1 MSHQSLYID
10 FYEITMAYTYFKENL
25 LDVEATF
32 DMFVRKIPDQGGY
45 IVVNGLHDLIE
56 RIENFKFEADHIEY
70 LRSTKMFDE
79 AFLTYLATL
88 KLHLTMTA
96 MPEGTIAFANEPL
109 ITVTGPL
116 IQAQLIE
123 TLLLA
128 SINYPTLV
136 ATKARR
142 ISTAAKNKAVVE
154 FGARRA
160 HGFDAA
166 LAGARASIIGGF
178 KATSNTLAAFT
189 HQLPLSGTLAHSY
202 IQMHD
207 SEYEAF
213 LSYARIN
220 PTKTVLLVDTYDT
233 LNSGIPNAI
242 KVAKDYLIPNGYSLF
257 AIRLDSGDLAY
268 LSKKAR
274 RMLDEAGLHDTII
287 IASNSLDEHLIM
299 NMDAQGAQIDS
310 YGIGESFITSK
321 SSPVISGVYKLV
333 EIKKNNQVI
342 PKIKLSDNIEKVTNP
357 AHKKV
362 VRFFDQQGMA
372 MADVLFLKDEEVP
385 LNGFDLFDPI
395 SPWKRKWI
403 ENYQIREMHEVIYD
417 QGKLVYELP
426 SLDKIKVYA
435 QSQFESIWPEVTRLV
450 NPSIYYVDLSQGLY
464 DLRQEL
470 ITQSIT
476 KK

>member
-79 AFLTYLATL
+79 AFLTYLSTL

-233 LNSGIPNAI
+233 LNSGVPNAI

-464 DLRQEL
+464 DLRQKI

>member
-56 RIENFKFEADHIEY
+56 RIENFKFEAEHIEY

-79 AFLTYLATL
+79 AFLTYLSTL

-233 LNSGIPNAI
+233 LNSGVPNAI

-372 MADVLFLKDEEVP
+372 IADTLFLKDEEVP

-464 DLRQEL
+464 DLRQKI

>member
-79 AFLTYLATL
+79 AFLTYLSTL
-88 KLHLTMTA
+88 NLHLTMTA

-233 LNSGIPNAI
+233 LNSGVPNAI

>member
-1 MSHQSLYID
+1 M
-10 FYEITMAYTYFKENL
+10 
-25 LDVEATF
+25 
-32 DMFVRKIPDQGGY
+32 
-45 IVVNGLHDLIE
+45 
-56 RIENFKFEADHIEY
+56 
-70 LRSTKMFDE
+70 
-79 AFLTYLATL
+79 
-88 KLHLTMTA
+88 
-96 MPEGTIAFANEPL
+96 
-109 ITVTGPL
+109 
-116 IQAQLIE
+116 
-123 TLLLA
+123 
-128 SINYPTLV
+128 
-136 ATKARR
+136 
-142 ISTAAKNKAVVE
+142 
-154 FGARRA
+154 
-160 HGFDAA
+160 
-166 LAGARASIIGGF
+166 
-178 KATSNTLAAFT
+178 
-189 HQLPLSGTLAHSY
+189 
-202 IQMHD
+202 
-207 SEYEAF
+207 
-213 LSYARIN
+213 
-220 PTKTVLLVDTYDT
+220 
-233 LNSGIPNAI
+233 NSGVPNAI

-403 ENYQIREMHEVIYD
+403 EKYQIREMHEVIYD

-435 QSQFESIWPEVTRLV
+435 QSQFESIWPELTRLV
-450 NPSIYYVDLSQGLY
+450 NPSIYYVDLSQCLY

>member
-10 FYEITMAYTYFKENL
+10 FYEITMAYTYFKEHL

-79 AFLTYLATL
+79 AFLTYLSTL

-220 PTKTVLLVDTYDT
+220 PTKTVLL
-233 LNSGIPNAI
+233 
-242 KVAKDYLIPNGYSLF
+242 
-257 AIRLDSGDLAY
+257 
-268 LSKKAR
+268 
-274 RMLDEAGLHDTII
+274 
-287 IASNSLDEHLIM
+287 
-299 NMDAQGAQIDS
+299 
-310 YGIGESFITSK
+310 
-321 SSPVISGVYKLV
+321 
-333 EIKKNNQVI
+333 
-342 PKIKLSDNIEKVTNP
+342 
-357 AHKKV
+357 
-362 VRFFDQQGMA
+362 
-372 MADVLFLKDEEVP
+372 
-385 LNGFDLFDPI
+385 
-395 SPWKRKWI
+395 
-403 ENYQIREMHEVIYD
+403 
-417 QGKLVYELP
+417 
-426 SLDKIKVYA
+426 
-435 QSQFESIWPEVTRLV
+435 
-450 NPSIYYVDLSQGLY
+450 
-464 DLRQEL
+464 
-470 ITQSIT
+470 
-476 KK
+476 

>member
-79 AFLTYLATL
+79 AFLTYLSTL
-88 KLHLTMTA
+88 KLNLTLTA

-233 LNSGIPNAI
+233 LNSGVPNAI

-403 ENYQIREMHEVIYD
+403 ENYQIREMHEVIYN

-426 SLDKIKVYA
+426 SLEKIKVYA

>member
-79 AFLTYLATL
+79 AFLTYLSTL

-233 LNSGIPNAI
+233 LNSGVPNAI

>member
-79 AFLTYLATL
+79 AFLTYLSTL

-233 LNSGIPNAI
+233 LNSGVPNAI

-426 SLDKIKVYA
+426 SLEKIKVYA